1 MSILSV
7 QRTHTSRSLIAVASL
22 LGMLIPS
29 PALAGASG
37 TSKLSGALRD
47 LLGQPV
53 SGATVVLRHLES
65 EGTPLTAS
73 TDPGGSFK
81 FEKLP
86 YGHYQVTFEV
96 AGKNYASNRVLTVPP
111 RKKLKADFA
120 VSPFL
125 PEDASLGLKDGAVL
139 PGTSLPVAGVARMQ
153 EKIGPSGL
161 AWFTTGKGVAVLVA
175 SGAAIV
181 AGLIALS
188 GSDSPGYSPT
198 PQR

>member
-1 MSILSV
+1 MSILTFRRS
-7 QRTHTSRSLIAVASL
+7 RTIRSLVAIVSLAAVL
-22 LGMLIPS
+22 LPS
-29 PALAGASG
+29 PAFAAGSG

-47 LLGQPV
+47 PLGQPV
-53 SGATVVLRHLES
+53 AGATVALRLLES
-65 EGTPLTAS
+65 GAVRLTTS
-73 TDPGGSFK
+73 TDASGDFK

-86 YGHYQVTFEV
+86 YGHYQVMFEV

-111 RKKLKADFA
+111 RKKLKAEFA

-125 PEDASLGLKDGAVL
+125 PEDASLGLKEGAL
-139 PGTSLPVAGVARMQ
+139 LAGTTLPVAGVARMQ
-153 EKIGPSGL
+153 EKTGPSGL

-188 GSDSPGYSPT
+188 GSDSSGYSST

>member
-1 MSILSV
+1 MSILTFRRS
-7 QRTHTSRSLIAVASL
+7 HTFRSLIVIVLSA
-22 LGMLIPS
+22 GMLLPS
-29 PALAGASG
+29 PALASANG

-47 LLGQPV
+47 PLGQPV
-53 SGATVVLRHLES
+53 GGATVVLKLMES
-65 EGTPLTAS
+65 EGIRLTAS
-73 TDPGGSFK
+73 TDAGGDFK

-86 YGHYQVTFEV
+86 YGHYQVMFEV
-96 AGKNYASNRVLTVPP
+96 AGKNYASNRVVTVPP

-125 PEDASLGLKDGAVL
+125 PEDESLGLKEGAL
-139 PGTSLPVAGVARMQ
+139 LAGTTLPVAGVARMQ
-153 EKIGPSGL
+153 EKTGPSGL

-188 GSDSPGYSPT
+188 GSDSSGYSST